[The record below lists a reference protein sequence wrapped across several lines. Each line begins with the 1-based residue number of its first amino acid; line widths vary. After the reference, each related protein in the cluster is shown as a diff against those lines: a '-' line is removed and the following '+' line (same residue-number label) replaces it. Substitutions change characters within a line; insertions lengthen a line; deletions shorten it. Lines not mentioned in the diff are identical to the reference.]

1 LQKSQYI
8 KLNIILRKQRNKK
21 TQKEQN
27 EKEADKKEFSKII
40 RKFLQF
46 TDDMIVH
53 LDGPKESIKS

>member
-1 LQKSQYI
+1 MQKSQYI
-8 KLNIILRKQRNKK
+8 NLNIILRKQRNKK

-27 EKEADKKEFSKII
+27 EKEVDKKEFSKVI

-46 TDDMIVH
+46 TDYMIVH

>member
-1 LQKSQYI
+1 MQKSQYI

-21 TQKEQN
+21 KQKEQN